1 MEQSLKNTAGETAD
15 MECYMEH
22 LTGFAI
28 TEETLT
34 IMFSMLMGLAGGILI
49 SLGYILANREKKFS
63 KNFVITI
70 LLIPVIMSV
79 IIPFIATDL
88 KKTLSLAGVFALV
101 RFRSIPGDSKDIL
114 YVFFAAAAG
123 LMIGLGEYFLG
134 FVMIALISVIF
145 VLISRNWK
153 VNNKQILKIT
163 IPEDMNYKDVFTDLF
178 EKYLAKWGIKNVKTS
193 SMGTLFTI
201 SYWVE
206 PKKDID
212 TKGFIDELRTRN
224 GNLNII
230 MENPDDMLAP
240 VL

>member
-1 MEQSLKNTAGETAD
+1 
-15 MECYMEH
+15 
-22 LTGFAI
+22 
-28 TEETLT
+28 
-34 IMFSMLMGLAGGILI
+34 MFSMLMGLVGGILI
-49 SLGYILANREKKFS
+49 SLGYIQANKEKKFS

-70 LLIPVIMSV
+70 LLIPVIMSA

-123 LMIGLGEYFLG
+123 LMIGLGEYFLA
-134 FVMIALISVIF
+134 FLMIVLISVIF

-193 SMGTLFTI
+193 NMGTLFTI

-206 PKKDID
+206 PKKETD
-212 TKGFIDELRTRN
+212 TKVFIDELRTRN

-230 MENPDDMLAP
+230 IENPDDMLAP

>member
-1 MEQSLKNTAGETAD
+1 MEIL
-15 MECYMEH
+15 H
-22 LTGFAI
+22 GFTI
-28 TEETLT
+28 TEETMT
-34 IMFSMLMGLAGGILI
+34 IMFSMLMGLVGGILI
-49 SLGYILANREKKFS
+49 SLGYIQANKEKKFS

-70 LLIPVIMSV
+70 LLIPVIMAA

-114 YVFFAAAAG
+114 YVFFSAAAG
-123 LMIGLGEYFLG
+123 LMIGLGEYFLA
-134 FVMIALISVIF
+134 FLMIVVISVIF
-145 VLISRNWK
+145 VLISRNWN

-178 EKYLAKWGIKNVKTS
+178 EKYLTKWGIKNVKTS
-193 SMGTLFTI
+193 NMGTLFTI

-206 PKKDID
+206 PKKETD
-212 TKGFIDELRTRN
+212 TKVFIDELRTRN

>member
-1 MEQSLKNTAGETAD
+1 MEIL
-15 MECYMEH
+15 H
-22 LTGFAI
+22 GFTI
-28 TEETLT
+28 TEETMT

-49 SLGYILANREKKFS
+49 SLGYIQASKEKKFS

-70 LLIPVIMSV
+70 LLIPVIMSA

-123 LMIGLGEYFLG
+123 LMIGLGEYFLA
-134 FVMIALISVIF
+134 FLMIVVISVIF
-145 VLISRNWK
+145 VLISRNWN

-193 SMGTLFTI
+193 AMGTLFTI

-206 PKKDID
+206 PKKETD
-212 TKGFIDELRTRN
+212 TKVFIDELRTRN

>member
-1 MEQSLKNTAGETAD
+1 MEIL
-15 MECYMEH
+15 H
-22 LTGFAI
+22 GFTI

-34 IMFSMLMGLAGGILI
+34 IMFGMLMGLAGGILI
-49 SLGYILANREKKFS
+49 SLGYIAANKEKKFS

-178 EKYLAKWGIKNVKTS
+178 EKYLTKWGIKNVKTS
-193 SMGTLFTI
+193 NMGTLFTI

-212 TKGFIDELRTRN
+212 TKFFIDELRTRN

-230 MENPDDMLAP
+230 IENPDDMLAP

>member
-1 MEQSLKNTAGETAD
+1 MEIL
-15 MECYMEH
+15 H
-22 LTGFAI
+22 GFTI

-49 SLGYILANREKKFS
+49 SLGYIQANKEKKFS

-70 LLIPVIMSV
+70 LLIPVIMSA

-123 LMIGLGEYFLG
+123 LMIGLGEYFLA
-134 FVMIALISVIF
+134 FLMIVLISLIF

-178 EKYLAKWGIKNVKTS
+178 EKYLTKWGIKNVKTS
-193 SMGTLFTI
+193 NMGTLFTI

-206 PKKDID
+206 PKKETD
-212 TKGFIDELRTRN
+212 TKVFIDELRTRN